1 LGEEMAKARMLK
13 EARKCHE
20 KLQALYQPYMKFL
33 IVRPACASPTPL
45 TTDGQ
50 SENVIGLQE
59 GAEERERHAM
69 LTYVVKEMPT
79 ELYTELL
86 EGVKMPGQVLER
98 DDEPFIQS

>member
-1 LGEEMAKARMLK
+1 MLK

-20 KLQALYQPYMKFL
+20 KLQALYQPNRRTLF
-33 IVRPACASPTPL
+33 IVRPVAASPTPL

-50 SENVIGLQE
+50 SGNVTGVQE

-69 LTYVVKEMPT
+69 LAYVVKDMPT

-86 EGVKMPGQVLER
+86 EGLRMPGQVL
-98 DDEPFIQS
+98 PTMP